1 MTPSSAADRG
11 ATAGVP
17 GRAVLLTLAAAQFLM
32 VLDQSVMNVSISQLV
47 EDFDTTV
54 TTIQAVITLYALT
67 MAALMVTGGKLGDI
81 LGRRRAFRIGLV
93 IYGLGSLLTALSW
106 SVPTLALGWSL
117 LEGVGAALVLP
128 ALVALTAGNFE
139 GKARAAAYGTLGG
152 VAGAGIAVGPIL
164 GGWVTTNLTWRLVFA
179 GEVVLVVAILLATRL
194 LREPPGE
201 REAGRLDW
209 VGSVLSALGL
219 ALVVFGALQASNWG
233 WLQPRNSPITPF
245 GFSLVPFVIA
255 AGALTLWAFRAWER
269 RREAGGRPPLVRFE
283 LFRIPPLRASV
294 GMFLAQNAILL
305 GIFFTVP
312 LYLQVVQGYDAFK
325 TGVQML
331 PVSIAM
337 LVTAAAAPRVAG
349 RWSARAI
356 VRVGLAVLLVAT
368 VVLMATIEPR
378 INTTG
383 FGIAMALIGI
393 GMGLIV
399 SQLGNVAQSSVT
411 DADRSEAG
419 GLQYTAQQLGAALG
433 TALIG
438 AVLITGLLSAF
449 SSNISDDPRISADVS
464 QQVGVRLQ
472 GQVSFVG
479 ADQVRTAASD
489 AGIDPATTDAIV
501 ESYSDAQLVALK
513 TALLAAGFI
522 VLAAFLTTGSL
533 PSRPAEQGAAGNG

>member
-1 MTPSSAADRG
+1 M
-11 ATAGVP
+11 
-17 GRAVLLTLAAAQFLM
+17 LAAAQFLM

-54 TTIQAVITLYALT
+54 TTIQAVITLYSLT

-81 LGRRRAFRIGLV
+81 WGRRRAFTIGLV
-93 IYGLGSLLTALSW
+93 IYGVGSLLTALSW
-106 SVPTLALGWSL
+106 NVAALAVGWSL
-117 LEGVGAALVLP
+117 LEGIGAALVLP
-128 ALVALTAGNFE
+128 ALVALTAGSFE
-139 GKARAAAYGTLGG
+139 GKARAAAYGVLGG

-179 GEVVLVVAILLATRL
+179 GEVVLVIAILLAIRML
-194 LREPPGE
+194 KEPPAE
-201 REAGRLDW
+201 RERRLDG
-209 VGSVLSALGL
+209 VGSVLSALGI
-219 ALVVFGALQASNWG
+219 ALIVFGVLQASNWG
-233 WLQPRNSPITPF
+233 WLQPRNSPITPL
-245 GFSLVPFVIA
+245 GFSLAPFVIA
-255 AGALTLWAFRAWER
+255 AGVFVLGGFRAWER
-269 RREAGGRPPLVRFE
+269 RREERGLAPLVHFK
-283 LFRIPPLRASV
+283 LLRIPALRGGL
-294 GMFLAQNAILL
+294 GMFVAQNAILM

-331 PVSIAM
+331 PVSITMLLTAM
-337 LVTAAAAPRVAG
+337 GAARLGG

-356 VRVGLAVLLVAT
+356 VRLGLVMLALATVLLI
-368 VVLMATIEPR
+368 ATIDPR

-383 FGIAMALIGI
+383 FAIAMAAIGI

-449 SSNISDDPRISADVS
+449 SSNVSDDPRISAEVS
-464 QQVGVRLQ
+464 QEVGVRLQ
-472 GQVSFVG
+472 GNVSFVE
-479 ADQVRTAASD
+479 ADQVRAAATD
-489 AGIDPATTDAIV
+489 AGVDAETTDAIV
-501 ESYSDAQLVALK
+501 ESYSDAQLKALK

-522 VLAAFLTTGSL
+522 VLAAFFTTGSL
-533 PSRPAEQGAAGNG
+533 PSRPLDETADDG